1 MNFRIETNK
10 SFILY
15 PLSFIQMNISV
26 GILTAPHIEFEQ
38 REHGFLLKNVRI
50 GIGFH
55 WDRHED
61 QLFEG
66 RLTIQKN
73 ADGTETAINTLP
85 LEDYLTSVI
94 SSEMSADSPL
104 ELLKA
109 HAVISRSW
117 ALRAIGHTEHVGFD
131 VCADD
136 HCQRYEGLLRRNER
150 AVEAVRETEGQV
162 LLYGGEVCDCRY
174 YKCCGGK
181 TERFSTCWED
191 IDMPYLQPVDCPYC
205 GKAVGNTRLQRL
217 VLNNYDQ
224 ETRDFHDW
232 EVRYTAE
239 ELADIIREK
248 TGIDFGEIV
257 SLRPLKRG
265 ASGRIYEL
273 EIIGTKHRAV
283 ISKELKIRQ
292 VLSRTC
298 LYSSWFDVDTTPLK
312 TIKRPLKDTPLMSA
326 NEPLIDSSESI
337 NNSLKN
343 SNASFNESLMSF
355 NGEPRINDSLTGING
370 EPKNM
375 PKEFIFRGHGWGHG
389 VGLCQI
395 GAAEMAMEGFTY
407 QQILAHY
414 YPSSVLSIYQE

>member
-1 MNFRIETNK
+1 MD
-10 SFILY
+10 
-15 PLSFIQMNISV
+15 ISV

-61 QLFEG
+61 QVFEG
-66 RLTIQKN
+66 KLTIRQN

-150 AVEAVRETEGQV
+150 AVEAVRETAGQV
-162 LLYGGEVCDCRY
+162 LLYDGEVCDCRY

-232 EVRYTAE
+232 EVRYTAA

-248 TGIDFGEIV
+248 TGTDFGEIV
-257 SLRPLKRG
+257 SLHPLKRG

-283 ISKELKIRQ
+283 ISKELRIRQ

-298 LYSSWFDVDTTPLK
+298 LYSSWFEVEEVRVLAPNSRSVLSLSPPPDPL
-312 TIKRPLKDTPLMSA
+312 PASGAGEFACAPCGF
-326 NEPLIDSSESI
+326 
-337 NNSLKN
+337 SL
-343 SNASFNESLMSF
+343 
-355 NGEPRINDSLTGING
+355 
-370 EPKNM
+370 
-375 PKEFIFRGHGWGHG
+375 RGHGWGHG

-395 GAAEMAMEGFTY
+395 GAAEMAMEGFSY